1 MRNQVPLIIVFLTGI
16 LLIVTFFIPHEPFG
30 SLEQRFLV
38 WFSIVSGFTMLLGLD
53 SLTRYHLIKIRDK
66 VSGWGYSIVLL
77 VGLFLTLGLGF
88 YSWAKYQSP
97 FALGSPFMYLYTYI
111 IIPLQATMFALLA
124 FFIASAA
131 YRAFRARTSEATMLL
146 VAATLVMLGR
156 VPLGGWL
163 WQKLID
169 LIDLIPGINLA
180 GLRNLEIFARIND
193 WIMDIPQTAAKR
205 GIYIGIVLGG
215 IAMSIRIILGIERSY
230 TSGS

>member
-1 MRNQVPLIIVFLTGI
+1 MRNQVPLIIVFLTGV

-66 VSGWGYSIVLL
+66 VSGWGYSLVLL

-97 FALGSPFMYLYTYI
+97 FTLGSPFMYLYTYL

-163 WQKLID
+163 EQKLID
-169 LIDLIPGINLA
+169 LIDLIPGINLT

>member
-1 MRNQVPLIIVFLTGI
+1 MRNQVPLIIVFLTGV

-53 SLTRYHLIKIRDK
+53 SLTRYHLIKIRNK

>member
-1 MRNQVPLIIVFLTGI
+1 MRNQLPLIIVFLTGV

-66 VSGWGYSIVLL
+66 ASGWAYSIVLL

-88 YSWAKYQSP
+88 YSWARYQSP
-97 FALGSPFMYLYTYI
+97 FTLGSPFMYLYTYI

-146 VAATLVMLGR
+146 VAAALVMLGR

-163 WQKLID
+163 WQKIVD
-169 LIDLIPGINLA
+169 LVDLIPGTNLA
-180 GLRNLEIFARIND
+180 GLKNLEIFARIND

>member
-1 MRNQVPLIIVFLTGI
+1 MRTQLPLIIVFITGI
-16 LLIVTFFIPHEPFG
+16 LIIVTFFIPHEPFG
-30 SLEQRFLV
+30 SLEQRFLI
-38 WFSIVSGFTMLLGLD
+38 WYSIVAGFTMLLGLD
-53 SLTRYHLIKIRDK
+53 SLVRYHLLKIRDK
-66 VSGWGYSIVLL
+66 VSGWGFSIVLL
-77 VGLFLTLGLGF
+77 FGLFLTLGLGF
-88 YSWAKYQSP
+88 YTWAKYKSP
-97 FALGSPFMYLYTYI
+97 FALGSPFMFLYTYI

-131 YRAFRARTSEATMLL
+131 YRAFRARTTEATLL
-146 VAATLVMLGR
+146 LIAAALVMLGR

-163 WQKLID
+163 WKQIVN
-169 LIDLIPGINLA
+169 LIDLIPGVHLA
-180 GLRNLEIFARIND
+180 SLKNLEIFARISD

>member
-1 MRNQVPLIIVFLTGI
+1 MRNQIPLIIVFATG
-16 LLIVTFFIPHEPFG
+16 LIIIITFFIPHEPFG
-30 SLEQRFLV
+30 SLEQRFLI
-38 WFSIVSGFTMLLGLD
+38 WYSIVAGFTMLLGLD
-53 SLTRYHLIKIRDK
+53 SLTRYHLVRIRDK
-66 VSGWGYSIVLL
+66 MSGWGFSIVLL
-77 VGLFLTLGLGF
+77 FGLFLTLGLGF
-88 YSWAKYQSP
+88 YTWAKYQSP
-97 FALGSPFMYLYTYI
+97 FTLGSPFMYLYTYV

-131 YRAFRARTSEATMLL
+131 YRAFRARTSEATLL
-146 VAATLVMLGR
+146 LIAAVLIMLGR

-163 WQKLID
+163 EKQVID
-169 LIDLIPGINLA
+169 LLDFIPGVHLTA
-180 GLRNLEIFARIND
+180 LKSLSIFALIND

>member
-1 MRNQVPLIIVFLTGI
+1 MRNQIPLFVVFATGI
-16 LLIVTFFIPHEPFG
+16 LVIITFFIPHEPFG
-30 SLEQRFLV
+30 SLEQRFLI
-38 WFSIVSGFTMLLGLD
+38 WYSIVAGFTMLLGLD
-53 SLTRYHLIKIRDK
+53 SLTRYHLVRIRDK
-66 VSGWGYSIVLL
+66 ISGWGYSIVLL
-77 VGLFLTLGLGF
+77 LGLFLTLGLGF

-97 FALGSPFMYLYTYI
+97 FALGSPFMFLYTYV

-131 YRAFRARTSEATMLL
+131 YRAFRARTSEATLLL
-146 VAATLVMLGR
+146 VAAVLVMLGR

-163 WQKLID
+163 WQKIVD
-169 LIDLIPGINLA
+169 LADLIPGTNFSGI
-180 GLRNLEIFARIND
+180 RNLDVFARIND

-205 GIYIGIVLGG
+205 GIFIGIVLGG